1 VEPVYAVVR
10 NILLPLL
17 RLLFRWKID
26 GLEKLPHTGP
36 AIVAPNHISNF
47 DPLCVAYLID
57 KAGRR
62 PRFLAK
68 ASLWKNPFMR
78 VVFNGCGQI
87 PVDRGSKSLSPTRAA
102 EQALRE
108 GQVIVVYPE
117 GTITTNLD
125 LTPMKGKKGV
135 ARMTMATD
143 VPVYP
148 VAVWG
153 AQWLIGKGRKWKY
166 RGHRLMMLKVGGPM
180 RFDEFAGRQDDPEA
194 LREVTERVM
203 AEIDRLVRELRK
215 VHPDGGAVPE
225 LAGAQT

>member
-1 VEPVYAVVR
+1 MEPVYAVVR

-26 GLEKLPHTGP
+26 GLEKLPRTGP
-36 AIVAPNHISNF
+36 AIIAPNHISNF
-47 DPLCVAYLID
+47 DPLCVAYLVD
-57 KAGRR
+57 QAGRR

-78 VVFNGCGQI
+78 LVFSGCRQI
-87 PVDRGSKSLSPTRAA
+87 PVERGTGNASPTRAA

-108 GQVIVVYPE
+108 GQVVVVYPE

-125 LTPMKGKKGV
+125 LTPMKGKTGV
-135 ARMTMATD
+135 ARLTLATG

-148 VAVWG
+148 IGVWG

-166 RGHRLMMLKVGGPM
+166 RGHRLMMMKVGDPM
-180 RFDEFAGRQDDPEA
+180 IFNEFAGDQDDPDA
-194 LREVTERVM
+194 LREVTDRVM

-215 VHPDGGAVPE
+215 DHPDGGAVPE
-225 LAGAQT
+225 LTGAQT